1 MKKTYQ
7 TPVVTAIDIAVESQI
22 LAGSPGSL
30 GFGSGSIDNPGGG
43 QMLQEWDTS
52 WTMRRKKTT
61 VRTGSNLKTPS
72 HPKGCDGV
80 FHLYDFFCS
89 LILLM

>member
-7 TPVVTAIDIAVESQI
+7 TPVITAIDIAVESQI
-22 LAGSPGSL
+22 LTGSTSL
-30 GFGSGSIDNPGGG
+30 GFGDTPIDNPGG

-52 WTMRRKKTT
+52 WTTRRKKTT

-80 FHLYDFFCS
+80 FLLYYFFAP
-89 LILLM
+89 LFF